1 MQHYIASTDINA
13 TPHVTA
19 QWTDDQL
26 DEITVNNLDGPLT
39 YKQFMSAWRI
49 AQDLK
54 SQREKCTGW
63 VVTT

>member
-1 MQHYIASTDINA
+1 MNYIASTDINA

-26 DEITVNNLDGPLT
+26 EEITVNNLDGPLT
-39 YKQFMSAWRI
+39 WIQFASAWWI

-54 SQREKCTGW
+54 SQREECVLRSGSI
-63 VVTT
+63 